1 MKSEAD
7 AVSAVETQRQR
18 LIRRLSRGVA
28 YTTPVLVAITGAAAL
43 HGLIADFSDRDAG
56 EAAALPEASAPAASA
71 EAMPEATP
79 EAIPEAIPEARPEA
93 APEAAPEATPQA
105 VPEAAPEAG
114 SR

>member
-56 EAAALPEASAPAASA
+56 EAAALPEASAP
-71 EAMPEATP
+71 EATP
-79 EAIPEAIPEARPEA
+79 ESTPEATPEAIPEARPEA

-114 SR
+114 SG